1 MLPVDHVYVLNLD
14 RRPEKWKQTK
24 DQFDIYGIDAERFPA
39 VDGLNNDIQEQFSS
53 MPKTERIRNAN
64 MLACLLSHLNIIKD
78 AIKNNYKSIA
88 VFEDDVLLHRNFPS
102 EIKRINKLKNWDLI
116 YLGACQ
122 SKWEDVKVING
133 FYRPVNTLGAWA
145 FLVNSRVFHSIK
157 EQHERLETTA
167 DIGLVKLFSN
177 HDKCYVASP
186 NICISDTTISD
197 LRTWSTWEKT
207 CNLYQWKA
215 NNYYGQSY

>member
-145 FLVNSRVFHSIK
+145 FLVNSRV
-157 EQHERLETTA
+157 L
-167 DIGLVKLFSN
+167 
-177 HDKCYVASP
+177 
-186 NICISDTTISD
+186 
-197 LRTWSTWEKT
+197 
-207 CNLYQWKA
+207 LY
-215 NNYYGQSY
+215 